1 MPDRPLFDLAPGWRL
16 TSDALQWVIQR
27 KHGSKWR
34 PLHFVATK
42 KAVLE
47 RILREEG
54 VMLTPESRRAVDALP
69 ETFRQR
75 KRRKANPQKA
85 PSWVLPNRN

>member
-16 TSDALQWVIQR
+16 AHDKLQWVLQR
-27 KHGSKWR
+27 KQGNKWR
-34 PLHFVATK
+34 PLHFVEGK

-54 VMLTPESRRAVDALP
+54 VVLTPESRRALGALP
-69 ETFRQR
+69 ETFSSRS
-75 KRRKANPQKA
+75 RRPRAIG
-85 PSWVLPNRN
+85 

>member
-34 PLHFVATK
+34 ALHFVEGK

-47 RILREEG
+47 RIFREEG
-54 VMLTPESRRAVDALP
+54 ISLTPEARRAVDALP
-69 ETFRQR
+69 ESFREWRRQR
-75 KRRKANPQKA
+75 LPQDDTTKIGQA
-85 PSWVLPNRN
+85 AE

>member
-1 MPDRPLFDLAPGWRL
+1 MSDRPLFDLAPGWRL
-16 TSDALQWVIQR
+16 AHDRLQWVLQR
-27 KHGSKWR
+27 KQGSKWR

-69 ETFRQR
+69 ETFCFR
-75 KRRKANPQKA
+75 
-85 PSWVLPNRN
+85 

>member
-1 MPDRPLFDLAPGWRL
+1 MMLDLAPGWRL

-27 KHGSKWR
+27 KQGSKWR

-42 KAVLE
+42 KAVLR

-54 VMLTPESRRAVDALP
+54 ICLTPEARRAVDALP
-69 ETFRQR
+69 EHFKSRS
-75 KRRKANPQKA
+75 RRPRAIG
-85 PSWVLPNRN
+85 